1 MICVNFVA
9 AKSGPVQSPIEI
21 KSYIKVENT
30 ENKTRNHR
38 PLWMRLLIHLGIM
51 AVVVV
56 VVAWGA
62 MMWLDS
68 WTGHGT
74 VVNVP
79 SVKGLPYSE
88 AVEKLKSENLVVE
101 LADSV
106 YDTGSAAGTV
116 LEQNPKVDTK
126 VKPGR
131 AVFLTINAF
140 SPKTVTIPTLNDIS
154 LRQARSI
161 LEGLGI
167 RNIRE
172 RRVPS
177 EFKDLV
183 LDVKYNGVR
192 LAPGARIPVNGTVEL
207 EVGEGL
213 PEFNDSIDA
222 DSATVSAQSE
232 QLDLF

>member
-1 MICVNFVA
+1 M
-9 AKSGPVQSPIEI
+9 
-21 KSYIKVENT
+21 ENR
-30 ENKTRNHR
+30 ENKPRSYR
-38 PLWMRLLIHLGIM
+38 PLWMRILIHLGIM
-51 AVVVV
+51 AIVVI

-62 MMWLDS
+62 MMWLDM
-68 WTGHGT
+68 WTGHGK
-74 VVNVP
+74 VVSVP

-106 YDTGSAAGTV
+106 YDTGTAPGTV

-140 SPKTVTIPTLNDIS
+140 SPKTVTIPALNDIS

-167 RNIRE
+167 KNIQE
-172 RRVPS
+172 RRVAS

-192 LAPGARIPVNGTVEL
+192 LAPGARIPVNGTIEL

-213 PEFNDSIDA
+213 PEFNDSIDV
-222 DSATVSAQSE
+222 DSDAAAPIQGE

>member
-1 MICVNFVA
+1 M
-9 AKSGPVQSPIEI
+9 
-21 KSYIKVENT
+21 ENP
-30 ENKTRNHR
+30 ENKPRSYR
-38 PLWMRLLIHLGIM
+38 PLWMRILIHLGIM
-51 AVVVV
+51 AIVVI

-62 MMWLDS
+62 MMWLDM
-68 WTGHGT
+68 WTGHGK
-74 VVNVP
+74 VVSVP

-106 YDTGSAAGTV
+106 YDTGTAPGTV

-140 SPKTVTIPTLNDIS
+140 SPKTVTIPALNDIS

-167 RNIRE
+167 KNIQE
-172 RRVPS
+172 RRVAS

-192 LAPGARIPVNGTVEL
+192 LAPGARIPVNGTIEL

-213 PEFNDSIDA
+213 PEFNDSIDV
-222 DSATVSAQSE
+222 DSDAAAPIQGE

>member
-1 MICVNFVA
+1 M
-9 AKSGPVQSPIEI
+9 
-21 KSYIKVENT
+21 ENT
-30 ENKTRNHR
+30 EKKPCSHR
-38 PLWMRLLIHLGIM
+38 PLWMRILIHLGIM
-51 AVVVV
+51 AIVVM

-62 MMWLDS
+62 MMWLDM
-68 WTGHGT
+68 WTGHGK

-79 SVKGLPYSE
+79 SVKGLTYSE
-88 AVEKLKSENLVVE
+88 AVEKLRSENLVVE

-106 YDTGSAAGTV
+106 YDTGTAPGTV

-140 SPKTVTIPTLNDIS
+140 SPKTVTIPALNDIS

-167 RNIRE
+167 KNIQE
-172 RRVPS
+172 RRVAS

-192 LAPGARIPVNGTVEL
+192 LAPGARIPVNGTIEL
-207 EVGEGL
+207 EVGEGM
-213 PEFNDSIDA
+213 PEFNDSIDV
-222 DSATVSAQSE
+222 DSDAAAPIQSE

>member
-1 MICVNFVA
+1 
-9 AKSGPVQSPIEI
+9 
-21 KSYIKVENT
+21 
-30 ENKTRNHR
+30 
-38 PLWMRLLIHLGIM
+38 MRILIHLGIM
-51 AVVVV
+51 AIVVI

-62 MMWLDS
+62 MMWLDM
-68 WTGHGT
+68 WTGHGK
-74 VVNVP
+74 VVSVP
-79 SVKGLPYSE
+79 PVKGLPYSE

-101 LADSV
+101 FADSV
-106 YDTGSAAGTV
+106 YDTGTAPGTV

-140 SPKTVTIPTLNDIS
+140 SPKTVTIPALNDIS

-167 RNIRE
+167 KNIQE
-172 RRVPS
+172 RRVAS

-192 LAPGARIPVNGTVEL
+192 LAPGARIPVNGTIEL

-213 PEFNDSIDA
+213 PEFNDSIDV
-222 DSATVSAQSE
+222 DSDAAAPIQGE